1 MLERGVNNEA
11 TVSVTDTQH
20 GFASWDQLESEGLH
34 TESDKVC
41 APEDIEHN
49 IG

>member
-1 MLERGVNNEA
+1 VNNEV

-20 GFASWDQLESEGLH
+20 RFASWDQLESEGLH
-34 TESDKVC
+34 TESDEVC
-41 APEDIEHN
+41 TPDGIEHN